1 LIIGCTQLLCNPTLL
16 LTHPNR
22 TPTTIKPQV
31 IVADS
36 FNSRVQRF
44 NGITGA
50 FIDKVGSAGTGDGQF
65 GTVLAV
71 AAAGGDT
78 FAVADRSNR
87 VQLFS
92 AASSPPAFLGSFQI
106 SSGLLPSI
114 RPLGIAVAGDGSTV
128 YVIDQARNRAVKLR
142 LRSPYA

>member
-1 LIIGCTQLLCNPTLL
+1 
-16 LTHPNR
+16 
-22 TPTTIKPQV
+22 V

-71 AAAGGDT
+71 ATASGDT
-78 FAVADRSNR
+78 FAVADTSNR
-87 VQLFS
+87 MQLFS
-92 AASSPPAFLGSFQI
+92 AASSPPPFLGSFQI
-106 SSGLLPSI
+106 SSGLLPNNL
-114 RPLGIAVAGDGSTV
+114 PLGIAVAGDGSTV
-128 YVIDQARNRAVKLR
+128 YATDRANNKVLKLR